1 MKKLLIILILFSLHI
16 VSGCKKSEELSPP
29 VTFTINIVYGGTGKG
44 KVIADKLSGIPLGG
58 SVTLTV
64 TPDPNY
70 SLYSIKVGGV
80 LANIIP
86 TDKEYKHKISGI
98 NTSQTV
104 EVTFEETDVLIL
116 SVKSTSEKPWM
127 WTKLSLYKSDGDVFI
142 RYSNLTPEEKTK
154 KLYHYYPSKD
164 VKVFNAEG
172 SVFWYSK
179 WDLKQKVYTQGDAVM
194 TVVELTPNKF
204 VYKATPIWSQA
215 YNCYVY
221 AQYIYERI

>member
-142 RYSNLTPEEKTK
+142 GYSNLTPEEKTNK
-154 KLYHYYPSKD
+154 YYFVYPSMD
-164 VKVFNAEG
+164 ALVYQADG
-172 SVFWYSK
+172 GIRSGK
-179 WDLKQKVYTQGDAVM
+179 WSLKQKTWQHGNDMVPVL
-194 TVVELTPNKF
+194 ELTSNRF
-204 VYKATPIWSQA
+204 VWKAFPIWSQ
-215 YNCYVY
+215 YDNCYIY
-221 AQYIYERI
+221 AQYIFERI